1 MPKVIVHINNE
12 DPVIGEMDELPSEQ
26 ANTIL
31 VKNPTKKDGKD
42 LHYLEPN
49 VTNVIWPI
57 YRINFI
63 EILSTDTEDEII
75 SFVRE

>member
-12 DPVIGEMDELPSEQ
+12 DPVIGDIDELPSEQ
-26 ANTIL
+26 ANLLL
-31 VKNPTKKDGKD
+31 VKNPTKRDGKD
-42 LHYLEPN
+42 LHYIEPN
-49 VTNVIWPI
+49 VTNVIWPM

-63 EILSTDTEDEII
+63 EVLSTDTEDEII

>member
-1 MPKVIVHINNE
+1 MPKVIIHINNE
-12 DPVIGEMDELPSEQ
+12 DPVIGDIDELPSEQ
-26 ANTIL
+26 ANVIL

-49 VTNVIWPI
+49 VTNVIWPM

-63 EILSTDTEDEII
+63 EVLSTDTEDEII

>member
-1 MPKVIVHINNE
+1 MPKVILHINNE
-12 DPVIGEMDELPSEQ
+12 DPVIGDIDELPSEQ
-26 ANTIL
+26 ANVIL

-49 VTNVIWPI
+49 VTNVIWPM

-63 EILSTDTEDEII
+63 EVLSTDTEDEII

>member
-1 MPKVIVHINNE
+1 MPKVILHINNE
-12 DPVIGEMDELPSEQ
+12 DPVVGEIDELPSEN
-26 ANTIL
+26 ANVIL
-31 VKNPTKKDGKD
+31 VKNPTKRDGKD
-42 LHYLEPN
+42 LHYIEPN
-49 VTNVIWPI
+49 VTNVIWPL

>member
-1 MPKVIVHINNE
+1 MPKVIIHINNE
-12 DPVIGEMDELPSEQ
+12 DPVIGDIDELPSEQ
-26 ANTIL
+26 ANVIL

-42 LHYLEPN
+42 LHYLEAN
-49 VTNVIWPI
+49 VTNVIWPM

-63 EILSTDTEDEII
+63 EVLSTDTEDEII